1 MMIRTTVRT
10 REGRSFHE
18 SGTDPLDLSTRD
30 RGPRVHQGRRARIG
44 PRIRPIRARTASD
57 ATLAALA
64 DNSQRA
70 LRVGFPGIGG
80 IQFVAT
86 RDRVAETS
94 ADCSPVTL
102 GRGASR
108 EAVPDSMYHLLLLLL
123 LLRLPAFLPTRVP
136 SLSLFVRAFRGSSGL
151 PSASNSFELV
161 RSAVCS
167 YRPPFATL
175 IPDSR
180 GANNYIASAGG
191 YPLAHDRFREGVLSR
206 RSEGYAKQCAE
217 ARSHSPAAFASAVA
231 NASLHLFRASRNQ
244 RINRHNAIII
254 KKK

>member
-18 SGTDPLDLSTRD
+18 SGTDPLDPSTRD

-86 RDRVAETS
+86 RDRIAETS

-108 EAVPDSMYHLLLLLL
+108 EGRCRTLCTTFSSFSCFSASPRFS
-123 LLRLPAFLPTRVP
+123 LPEFPPFHFSFV
-136 SLSLFVRAFRGSSGL
+136 LFVGR
-151 PSASNSFELV
+151 
-161 RSAVCS
+161 AVCL
-167 YRPPFATL
+167 RPQTRLNWSDPRYA
-175 IPDSR
+175 R
-180 GANNYIASAGG
+180 IA
-191 YPLAHDRFREGVLSR
+191 RLSR
-206 RSEGYAKQCAE
+206 
-217 ARSHSPAAFASAVA
+217 
-231 NASLHLFRASRNQ
+231 L
-244 RINRHNAIII
+244 
-254 KKK
+254 